1 MSSHKTLIDG
11 TSRTLSGGGCII
23 NGTNYKISSGNTLID
38 GTSKKIEFEP
48 PKTWKFNEVIDADD
62 VWSFVENASNPYS
75 RRVTFYGN
83 LITPLFGGIH
93 GNGNNFIGIILT
105 VFKTAVNDP
114 QWYVSLHYE
123 YPYPISN
130 TESPLLAYNSHYT
143 YEQNHWVNDSLR
155 TITLD
160 TIPTGTLLSFLQH
173 VATPLY

>member
-11 TSRTLSGGGCII
+11 TSRTLSGGCII

-48 PKTWKFNEVIDADD
+48 PKTWKFNEVINSDD

-75 RRVTFYGN
+75 REVTFGCAFT
-83 LITPLFGGIH
+83 TPLFSDH
-93 GNGNNFIGIILT
+93 RGNNFVSIILG
-105 VFKTAVNDP
+105 VFTTAVNDP
-114 QWYVSLHYE
+114 RWYVSLHYV

-130 TESPLLAYNSHYT
+130 TENPKLAYNSLYT
-143 YEQNHWVNDSLR
+143 YNQNHWVNDSLR

-173 VATPLY
+173 VATPVY